1 MPNPI
6 ATQDSASP
14 FDAIRDQDGTWSAR
28 KLMVLMG
35 YTTWRNFTVPL
46 GRAMKSAEVQGHD
59 VASNFAGSR
68 KVSASGPDADDYA
81 LSRFAAYLVAMNGD
95 PNKLEV
101 AQAQAYFATKTR
113 EAEVQAAPALPRDYA
128 SALRELASSVEAC
141 AALEAKVEQ
150 DAPKVAQVD
159 TLRLSDGLVTISD
172 LAVLLKTHAVANFPG
187 VKIKRDD
194 VFDLA
199 GIVGLIIRGN
209 TVRHNQPTAK
219 AVEARW
225 VKPADHTYDTNNHGQ
240 RTNYY
245 ARLTHRGAGRLWDAA
260 IHNLNTYCAVLAP
273 KPGVH
278 S

>member
-113 EAEVQAAPALPRDYA
+113 EAEVGLAQPAPAVVSRRDLAQMVLAAEDEADRQRERAEVAEQFKSAIERNEGLSPRAFHKHYFPDVTEREFFDLLYKRRLLIDQRRNGTQRDDGTFRNGSQHGHPGFA
-128 SALRELASSVEAC
+128 GKAYFYVDSGVNQKTGYRFEQTLVRPGQPEVALVNHLAKLGLTPQTSKELAHV
-141 AALEAKVEQ
+141 
-150 DAPKVAQVD
+150 
-159 TLRLSDGLVTISD
+159 
-172 LAVLLKTHAVANFPG
+172 
-187 VKIKRDD
+187 
-194 VFDLA
+194 
-199 GIVGLIIRGN
+199 
-209 TVRHNQPTAK
+209 
-219 AVEARW
+219 
-225 VKPADHTYDTNNHGQ
+225 
-240 RTNYY
+240 
-245 ARLTHRGAGRLWDAA
+245 
-260 IHNLNTYCAVLAP
+260 
-273 KPGVH
+273 
-278 S
+278 